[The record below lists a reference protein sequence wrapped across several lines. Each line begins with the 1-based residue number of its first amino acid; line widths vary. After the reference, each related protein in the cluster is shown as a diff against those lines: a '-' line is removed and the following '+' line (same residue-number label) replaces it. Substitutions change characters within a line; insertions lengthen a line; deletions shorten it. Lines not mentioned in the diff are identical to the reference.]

1 MKHGG
6 TLISEI
12 LRCDRSETF
21 KSENTV
27 TTFIC
32 VTDKL
37 ETMTTLPCEILRS
50 GRNAFVTVRGPMAL
64 TSNIFLA
71 VSVSA
76 HSTRPIFKMPAL
88 LTTAHSATM
97 KKVINFGRK
106 NTLPIKFHLERSP

>member
-6 TLISEI
+6 TRFSET

-21 KSENTV
+21 KSENTG

-32 VTDKL
+32 VPDRL
-37 ETMTTLPCEILRS
+37 ETMTNLPCEILRS

-71 VSVSA
+71 VSVSV
-76 HSTRPIFKMPAL
+76 HSTKPTFIIPAL

-97 KKVINFGRK
+97 ENVINFGRRK
-106 NTLPIKFHLERSP
+106 HSFN